1 MKAHPVSNRDKK
13 LTHDRHELVLLVRF
27 AHPPEAENKEMLES
41 WNDGFKETS
50 IQNAYYFIDFLVLMD
65 YFSGKNQKINAWRAS
80 SQKVDSTFLV
90 G

>member
-1 MKAHPVSNRDKK
+1 
-13 LTHDRHELVLLVRF
+13 
-27 AHPPEAENKEMLES
+27 MLES

-50 IQNAYYFIDFLVLMD
+50 IQNPYYFIDFLVLMA
-65 YFSGKNQKINAWRAS
+65 YFSRKNRKKDVWRAS